1 MQTNKKDKPR
11 SCSCQQCKRAR
22 KLFRKIEERAFR
34 HRANQAVKTGEN
46 VTEHVTPAF
55 SGERNG

>member
-22 KLFRKIEERAFR
+22 KLFRKIEERSFR
-34 HRANQAVKTGEN
+34 HRANQAVKTGVN
-46 VTEHVTPAF
+46 TTEDVVPAY